1 VKKII
6 TILLVSVPVVCVP
19 ALFSL
24 AHADND
30 RTSYIGFQFGKSE
43 SDDGNLDFEVDYGM
57 IRLGIM
63 PTDNTAI
70 EYRIGT
76 SGSDDEVN
84 GATFELENIYGLYG
98 LYHYNFSENGSIYG
112 VAGYSKVSFKA
123 SLGNL
128 SDQDDDHG
136 LSYGIGVQVYGFN
149 VEYMQYLNTTELDVG
164 ALAVGYN
171 YKFE

>member
-1 VKKII
+1 
-6 TILLVSVPVVCVP
+6 
-19 ALFSL
+19 
-24 AHADND
+24 
-30 RTSYIGFQFGKSE
+30 
-43 SDDGNLDFEVDYGM
+43 
-57 IRLGIM
+57 
-63 PTDNTAI
+63 
-70 EYRIGT
+70 
-76 SGSDDEVN
+76 
-84 GATFELENIYGLYG
+84 
-98 LYHYNFSENGSIYG
+98 
-112 VAGYSKVSFKA
+112 VSFKA